1 MASNRVEKELAEA
14 LNGIWN
20 TLVKR
25 QQKIKRLLVL
35 LEALRERVK
44 DRKNKI

>member
-1 MASNRVEKELAEA
+1 MASNRVEKELVEA
-14 LNGIWN
+14 LKGIWN
-20 TLVKR
+20 ILVKR

-44 DRKNKI
+44 DCENKI